1 MEARRLTE
9 EIIIK
14 WGQECWLGVWMERC
28 YQKSGFASWWVL
40 SQKVQPSQSSWEG
53 KVYYLQKYGEHQG
66 TFQSSVSPNC
76 KVREALIYGNRHV
89 QASMVAKMV
98 KNLPAEQEAWV
109 RSLVWEDLQEEDRA
123 THSSI
128 LAWRIP
134 WTEEP
139 GGPWGCKE
147 SDIRHE

>member
-1 MEARRLTE
+1 MEARQLTR
-9 EIIIK
+9 IIIK
-14 WGQECWLGVWMERC
+14 GGQECWLGVWMERC

-139 GGPWGCKE
+139 GGPCRTKLK
-147 SDIRHE
+147 